1 MKAKDITSLSV
12 EDLRSKIT
20 EEKASLNK
28 SKIGH
33 AVSPLENPS
42 LITKSRKLT
51 ARLQTE
57 LTKKK

>member
-1 MKAKDITSLSV
+1 MKAKDITALSV
-12 EDLRSKIT
+12 EDLRTKIK
-20 EEKASLNK
+20 EEQARLNK

-33 AVSPLENPS
+33 AVSPLENPAS
-42 LITKSRKLT
+42 ITKSRKLI

>member
-12 EDLRSKIT
+12 EDLRSKIN

-42 LITKSRKLT
+42 QITKSRKLI

>member
-12 EDLRSKIT
+12 EDLRSKIN
-20 EEKASLNK
+20 EEKANLNK

-42 LITKSRKLT
+42 QITKSRKLI